1 MTRSI
6 PADRLDKLAACATEV
21 FIRNGYRRTQM
32 ADIAEALGV
41 AKGTVYLYVESKE
54 ALLDL
59 ALRHADDDGPVPMT
73 DGLPLKTPS
82 VETTMAFARQ
92 RLAAAQTPVL
102 LAALQGD
109 APADVAS
116 ELASIVR
123 EAFRLCSAN
132 RRTIKLVDRCAPD
145 RPELAALWYGDGREG
160 LMALLAAYIE
170 ARPGLA
176 AGYSDPNVVTRM
188 IVELIAFWAVH
199 RHWDPHPQEIAET
212 TAEDTAVMFI
222 TQALQQRG
230 SI

>member
-1 MTRSI
+1 
-6 PADRLDKLAACATEV
+6 
-21 FIRNGYRRTQM
+21 
-32 ADIAEALGV
+32 
-41 AKGTVYLYVESKE
+41 
-54 ALLDL
+54 
-59 ALRHADDDGPVPMT
+59 
-73 DGLPLKTPS
+73 
-82 VETTMAFARQ
+82 
-92 RLAAAQTPVL
+92 
-102 LAALQGD
+102 
-109 APADVAS
+109 
-116 ELASIVR
+116 
-123 EAFRLCSAN
+123 
-132 RRTIKLVDRCAPD
+132 
-145 RPELAALWYGDGREG
+145 LAALWYGDGREG